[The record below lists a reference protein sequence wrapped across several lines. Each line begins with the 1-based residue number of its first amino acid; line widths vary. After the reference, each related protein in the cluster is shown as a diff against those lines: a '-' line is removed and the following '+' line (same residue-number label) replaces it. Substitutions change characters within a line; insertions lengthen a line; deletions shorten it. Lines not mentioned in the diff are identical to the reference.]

1 MEEGEGIEVLN
12 MSSWWITENHDYER
26 SCMITC
32 ALSGVVA
39 NRAQCPAI
47 PYTPEEY
54 AAEARR
60 AWEAGAAVVHLHA
73 RQPDGTPSCEVEDYR
88 NIYEAV
94 TAACPVIINFSTG
107 AVGISVDKKIA
118 PVTAVKPAIAALNM
132 GSMNYAKYHPRK
144 KSFIFDF
151 VFSNPFSEIVPLVSA
166 MKEQGVKPEME
177 CFDSGHIGNCFPLI
191 DLGLLDP
198 PYQFSLILGVL
209 GGMPPTAENLA
220 HQVRILPPQSDWE
233 VIGIGLDQ
241 WRMVA
246 AAVALGG
253 NVRVG
258 LEDNFYVTPEEMAHS
273 NGDLVEKAARMIRDQ
288 GRQVATVDECRQRLG
303 LKHQ

>member
-1 MEEGEGIEVLN
+1 LA
-12 MSSWWITENHDYER
+12 SWWITENHDYER

-73 RQPDGTPSCEVEDYR
+73 RKPDGTPSYEVEDYR

-94 TAACPVIINFSTG
+94 IAACPMIINFSTG
-107 AVGISVDKKIA
+107 AVGISVEKKIA
-118 PVTAVKPAIAALNM
+118 PVKAVRPALAALNM

-144 KSFIFDF
+144 KSFVFDF

-166 MKEQGVKPEME
+166 MKEEGVKPEME

-209 GGMPPTAENLA
+209 GGMPPTADNLA
-220 HQVRILPPQSDWE
+220 HQVRILPPHSDWE
-233 VIGIGLDQ
+233 VIGIGQDQ

-246 AAVALGG
+246 AAIALGG

-258 LEDNFYVTPEEMAHS
+258 LEDNFYIAPEVMAQS

-288 GRQVATVDECRQRLG
+288 GREVATVDECRKRLG
-303 LKHQ
+303 LKHR